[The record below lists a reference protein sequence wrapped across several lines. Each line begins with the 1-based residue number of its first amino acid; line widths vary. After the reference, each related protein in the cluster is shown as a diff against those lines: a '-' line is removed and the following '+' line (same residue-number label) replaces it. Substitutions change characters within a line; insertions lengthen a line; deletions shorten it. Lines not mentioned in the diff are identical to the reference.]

1 MLAVAALQLALALS
15 PGATP
20 APPAPTEAVAAP
32 APAVVATSSADI
44 PAGPAE
50 PGPTPPS
57 IVAPLA
63 PAPLVFGASQPS
75 PTPEIQPP
83 RLRGI
88 GMFVTGGLIGTV
100 GLPFKIIAATSDMR
114 RAGEIDRGLEDP
126 SVCFEI
132 CYVGFAF
139 NIISAPLLVT
149 SAGLIG
155 GGMTMHGRWAAHR
168 DAARGLPHDTRRTR
182 LMIGLGFGAI
192 GAGIGAFV
200 ASRFAMANAQSE
212 GQWVARREL
221 GWWAALAGLYG
232 GAGVAGYGVGYR
244 AGRRKLDR
252 RLQAG
257 IAPMLSPQLVGLGMA
272 GRF

>member
-1 MLAVAALQLALALS
+1 MLAAAALQLALALS

-20 APPAPTEAVAAP
+20 MPPALEATAP
-32 APAVVATSSADI
+32 APVTVAPVA
-44 PAGPAE
+44 
-50 PGPTPPS
+50 PPS

-63 PAPLVFGASQPS
+63 PAPLAPGASQPS
-75 PTPEIQPP
+75 ASPEIQRP
-83 RLRGI
+83 RFRGI

-100 GLPFKIIAATSDMR
+100 ALPFKIIATTSDMR

-139 NIISAPLLVT
+139 NIISTPLLVT

-168 DAARGLPHDTRRTR
+168 DAARGLPYDARRTR
-182 LMIGLGFGAI
+182 RMIGLGFGAI

-252 RLQAG
+252 RLQAS
-257 IAPMLSPQLVGLGMA
+257 IAPMLSPQVVGLGMA